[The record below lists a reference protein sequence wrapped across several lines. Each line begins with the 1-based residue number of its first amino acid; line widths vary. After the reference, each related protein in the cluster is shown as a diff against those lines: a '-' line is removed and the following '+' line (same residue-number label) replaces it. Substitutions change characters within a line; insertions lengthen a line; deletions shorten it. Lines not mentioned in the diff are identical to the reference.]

1 MLFSKKLIFFLSLVF
16 FVSFFA
22 TDDCFAKTFEWK
34 NFATPLNFGKY
45 KLTSTNPLTIDVH
58 IPANVLKT
66 FVKLPLIL
74 RGN

>member
-1 MLFSKKLIFFLSLVF
+1 MHYNRKWFFFLPLVF

-22 TDDCFAKTFEWK
+22 THDCFAKTFEWK

-66 FVKLPLIL
+66 FAKLPLIL